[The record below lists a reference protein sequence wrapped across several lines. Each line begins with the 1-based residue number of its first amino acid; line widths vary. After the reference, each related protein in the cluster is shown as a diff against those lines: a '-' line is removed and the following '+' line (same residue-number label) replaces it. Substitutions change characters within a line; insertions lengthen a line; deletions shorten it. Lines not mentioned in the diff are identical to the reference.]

1 MAEIV
6 NLRVRRKSK
15 AREEKERDAAENRRR
30 FGRKTA
36 EKVRERAEVERAARE
51 HAGRKIVRE

>member
-6 NLRVRRKSK
+6 NLRAKRKSN
-15 AREEKERDAAENRRR
+15 ARDEKERGAAENRAR

-36 EKVRERAEVERAARE
+36 ERDRERAEVERAARE
-51 HAGRKIVRE
+51 HAGRKIDRE